1 MEQEISGA
9 QDGLALP
16 TLDKCKTLT
25 KAQLK
30 EANKAVEDASE
41 SEGVRRGESITGV
54 GRRIGPTLEN
64 ILQKMGLPE
73 QPHIFSAHLRCN
85 VRIMIRSSYKI

>member
-41 SEGVRRGESITGV
+41 SEASKKRGKYNQYR
-54 GRRIGPTLEN
+54 RRIGPTLEN

-73 QPHIFSAHLRCN
+73 QPHIFLLISG
-85 VRIMIRSSYKI
+85 VM

>member
-41 SEGVRRGESITGV
+41 SEASKKRGKYNRYR
-54 GRRIGPTLEN
+54 RRIGPTLEN

-73 QPHIFSAHLRCN
+73 RPHIFLLISG
-85 VRIMIRSSYKI
+85 VM

>member
-41 SEGVRRGESITGV
+41 SEASKKRGKYNRYTEED
-54 GRRIGPTLEN
+54 RANIGKYTAEN
-64 ILQKMGLPE
+64 WAYQSSL
-73 QPHIFSAHLRCN
+73 IFFC
-85 VRIMIRSSYKI
+85 SSQV